1 MTAEKTNY
9 IKALRFNWLTKY
21 YDTVVSLTTREKT
34 FKTKLVESANLVD
47 KDKVL
52 DIGSGTGTLAILI
65 KKSKPM
71 TDVTGIDGDLEI
83 IKIAE
88 EKAIKS
94 NLNIQF
100 KRGLSYDLPFKDM
113 QFDHCFSSLFFHHL
127 TTENKQKS
135 FDEAFRVLKNGGQ
148 LNIADWG
155 KPSNKLMRILFFI
168 VQLLD
173 GFKTTKLNVDGLL
186 PDLMKQAGFV
196 HVNIIAEFS
205 TMLGTM
211 TIYSGQKPI
220 SQSAMPKPILINE

>member
-1 MTAEKTNY
+1 MH
-9 IKALRFNWLTKY
+9 LL
-21 YDTVVSLTTREKT
+21 S
-34 FKTKLVESANLVD
+34 ES
-47 KDKVL
+47 K
-52 DIGSGTGTLAILI
+52 
-65 KKSKPM
+65 
-71 TDVTGIDGDLEI
+71 
-83 IKIAE
+83 
-88 EKAIKS
+88 
-94 NLNIQF
+94 
-100 KRGLSYDLPFKDM
+100 
-113 QFDHCFSSLFFHHL
+113 
-127 TTENKQKS
+127 
-135 FDEAFRVLKNGGQ
+135 VLKNGGQ